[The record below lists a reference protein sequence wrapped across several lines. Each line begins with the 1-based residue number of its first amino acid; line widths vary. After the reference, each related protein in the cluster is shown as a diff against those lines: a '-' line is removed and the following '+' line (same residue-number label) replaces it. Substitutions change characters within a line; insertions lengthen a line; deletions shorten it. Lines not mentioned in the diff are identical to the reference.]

1 MAIGADEARAIAL
14 RDAEGVYRDV
24 SIYEIDVT
32 PSAGGGFDVVFR
44 LADPTLDGGGPEY
57 EIAADGTIAAKRYYQ

>member
-14 RDAEGVYRDV
+14 RDAARVYRDL
-24 SIYEIDVT
+24 SIYEIDVE
-32 PSAGGGFDVVFR
+32 PADGGWRVEFR

-57 EIAADGTIAAKRYYQ
+57 VIAADGAIASKVYEQ